1 MKRTLTAVALALIAA
16 TATTLGALAPSAVEG
31 QTQNPPAAPP
41 AQGQPRPPVPLE
53 TALQNQHRSIR
64 GFLARSAEMMPEAD
78 YSFKPTPAQRTFGEL
93 IGHVA
98 QANFQS
104 CAAMLSEPNPVQGRR
119 LEQELKTKA
128 ELVKALNDSLALCDR
143 AYGAVTAA
151 NAAEMI
157 TAGPNQASRG
167 GRMAGNTAHNNE
179 SYGTMVVYM
188 RLKGLVP
195 PSSEPR

>member
-1 MKRTLTAVALALIAA
+1 MRKCGFVLAAMFAA
-16 TATTLGALAPSAVEG
+16 TVAAGAQAQ
-31 QTQNPPAAPP
+31 QTPPPA
-41 AQGQPRPPVPLE
+41 GQQAPRPPVPIE

-64 GFLARSAEMMPEAD
+64 GFLARSAEMMSEAD

-98 QANFQS
+98 QANFNS

-128 ELVKALNDSLALCDR
+128 DLVKALNDSLALCDR
-143 AYGAVTAA
+143 AYGMVTAA
-151 NAAEMI
+151 NVAELI
-157 TAGPNQASRG
+157 TTGQNQASRG
-167 GRMAGNTAHNNE
+167 GRMSGNTAHNNE